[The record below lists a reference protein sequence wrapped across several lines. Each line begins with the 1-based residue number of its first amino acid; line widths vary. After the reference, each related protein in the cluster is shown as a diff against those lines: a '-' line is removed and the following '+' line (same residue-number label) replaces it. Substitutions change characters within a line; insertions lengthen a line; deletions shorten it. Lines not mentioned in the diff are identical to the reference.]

1 MWFAV
6 ELVYHFRQNYR
17 TKKVKVKEEKGYYAG
32 QIRLSGIMAAFAGQK
47 RCKFYLFSG
56 EKGCF
61 FSSLVD
67 FQDKKDAATTTLL
80 LVKSFPGQKRCG
92 R

>member
-17 TKKVKVKEEKGYYAG
+17 TKKVKVKEEKGYYTG

-61 FSSLVD
+61 LAAGLISRT
-67 FQDKKDAATTTLL
+67 KKMPLL
-80 LVKSFPGQKRCG
+80 LLFY
-92 R
+92 

>member
-6 ELVYHFRQNYR
+6 KLVYHFRQNYR

-61 FSSLVD
+61 L
-67 FQDKKDAATTTLL
+67 AA
-80 LVKSFPGQKRCG
+80 
-92 R
+92 